1 MLGLCTSPGFSE
13 PGPLSP
19 SASPT
24 FRSFSCARALIGI
37 HYGKESAV
45 TIQPRQ
51 KVLNPRSICL
61 LLCFDLP
68 AALKCTRARAPFFF
82 SSTEPG
88 VVLTVQQPPLP
99 PLHSLSLSLSPDPRF
114 PLRRWIHSA
123 DDRVLQRGRTG
134 DGEQRGRGGRLG
146 QRHK

>member
-37 HYGKESAV
+37 HYRKESAV

-68 AALKCTRARAPFFF
+68 AALKCTRAFFFPRRAWCSADRAAAPFT
-82 SSTEPG
+82 SSS
-88 VVLTVQQPPLP
+88 Q
-99 PLHSLSLSLSPDPRF
+99 SLSLSPDPRF

-123 DDRVLQRGRTG
+123 DDRVLQWGRTG
-134 DGEQRGRGGRLG
+134 DGEQRGRGGRFS